1 MARLVPIVYEPPPG
15 VVLSSVPTIRGR
27 VAAHRWLNDVLG
39 VPVSLNY
46 VRSAAAKDEISCTRM
61 GAAKFY
67 STRNLF
73 DWIMSRYEEGV
84 TA

>member
-1 MARLVPIVYEPPPG
+1 MARPLPQQPPPG
-15 VVLSSVPTIRGR
+15 VELSTVPTIRGR
-27 VAAHRWLNDVLG
+27 VAAHRWLSDVLG

-46 VRSAAAKDEISCTRM
+46 VRVAAANGEIACTRM

-67 STRNLF
+67 STQALF
-73 DWIMSRYEEGV
+73 DWITTRYDEA